1 MKFMKEKY
9 SWQPSAWEKAN
20 CVFCQEKSKDVGHC
34 SIDCPFTA
42 CKSCGIK
49 GHLSIKCQ
57 SFKEQ
62 KILNKLRK
70 LKKNKIDQKMQKMYT
85 LVIGKSSKINYVLYV
100 YITCLSIQFTKVPS
114 AKCHKC
120 HVPKVPCAKCQV
132 PCAKCQKGQV
142 PNAKCKVPKV
152 PKVPSAKCQVPKVPK
167 VPSAKEQPCISPCLA
182 YSMYI

>member
-49 GHLSIKCQ
+49 GHLSIHCQ

-62 KILNKLRK
+62 KLLNKLRK

-85 LVIGKSSKINYVLYV
+85 LVIDKAEKKFKNKLCAL
-100 YITCLSIQFTKVPS
+100 CLHHMPIYT
-114 AKCHKC
+114 
-120 HVPKVPCAKCQV
+120 
-132 PCAKCQKGQV
+132 
-142 PNAKCKVPKV
+142 
-152 PKVPSAKCQVPKVPK
+152 
-167 VPSAKEQPCISPCLA
+167 I
-182 YSMYI
+182 YTM